1 MEPGDDP
8 EAFMATERKKLYVA
22 MTRARLT
29 LTLSGVAP
37 ISPFIHELDP
47 DLYE

>member
-8 EAFMATERKKLYVA
+8 EAFIATERKKLYVA

-29 LTLSGVAP
+29 LTLLAVNPVST
-37 ISPFIHELDP
+37 FINELDP
-47 DLYE
+47 NLYQ